1 MKSFIGHISLICL
14 ISLIGSTGALAQ
26 TAVPSP
32 TSAVRDAVQ
41 KKVAEELAEI
51 KKNAVKRSF
60 VGEVT
65 AKSDTSITLASSRKQ
80 PRTIS
85 LLPDT
90 TVKIAGKETALSDI
104 KVGNFAIVMGDVDA
118 AGAMTAKRILIIDK
132 PTADTRKI
140 VIGAVTKVTS
150 ALVNIETA
158 KKESWGIKITTD
170 PKLVVGDRI
179 MVIGKLSL
187 GTNTLTSLKI
197 QKLTK

>member
-1 MKSFIGHISLICL
+1 MFLVFGFKS
-14 ISLIGSTGALAQ
+14 ALAQ
-26 TAVPSP
+26 STVPSP

-41 KKVAEELAEI
+41 KKVAEELADI

-118 AGAMTAKRILIIDK
+118 AGSMTAKRILVIDK
-132 PTADTRKI
+132 PVADNRRI
-140 VIGAVTKVTS
+140 VIGTVTKVTS
-150 ALVNIETA
+150 ALINIDTV
-158 KKESWGIKITTD
+158 KKESWGIKVTAD
-170 PKLVVGDRI
+170 PKLVIGDRI

-197 QKLTK
+197 QKLAK